1 MAPWT
6 PESMG
11 FNEARA
17 VDGLGLRVEVA
28 ADVGVERVVEVAVDG
43 DVERVVCT
51 CGGLSTGNPVDSLAS
66 SEECAL
72 NEFLKFLH

>member
-1 MAPWT
+1 
-6 PESMG
+6 MG
-11 FNEARA
+11 FDEARA

-28 ADVGVERVVEVAVDG
+28 ADVGVERVVGVG
-43 DVERVVCT
+43 VERVVCT